1 MSINKSRNINSL
13 SINLTF
19 INELL
24 IFKNDYFDIYDDLNK
39 IFVIVITIY
48 LLNDWEDWFLNFMIW
63 IFVKLRFWIIEIKFW
78 RNFNKF
84 ICFISLYVIYID
96 YNW

>member
-48 LLNDWEDWFLNFMIW
+48 LLND
-63 IFVKLRFWIIEIKFW
+63 
-78 RNFNKF
+78 
-84 ICFISLYVIYID
+84 
-96 YNW
+96 